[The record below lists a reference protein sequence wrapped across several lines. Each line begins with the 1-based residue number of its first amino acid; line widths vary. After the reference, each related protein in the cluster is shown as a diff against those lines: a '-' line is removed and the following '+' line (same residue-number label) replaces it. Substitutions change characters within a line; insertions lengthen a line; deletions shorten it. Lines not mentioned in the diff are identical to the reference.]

1 MEQLKYIAFI
11 EPSTIIKEGLTA
23 ILEKYKLHFQVFHF
37 KSSKELANYNN
48 NNKSLINIIIINSEI
63 STEEILNI
71 KKIKPEFNSAK
82 WIGLISISQQR
93 EFSNIVNDIIYINDE
108 AETIYNTVNR
118 LLNSDT
124 DKVIFEE
131 VLSERETDVLKLLV
145 NGKMNKEIAEEL
157 FISIH
162 TVVTHRK
169 NITNKLG
176 IKSTAAMAIYAVA
189 NNIIDL
195 NESLKLIK

>member
-37 KSSKELANYNN
+37 KSSKELANYN

>member
-1 MEQLKYIAFI
+1 MEQLKHIAFI
-11 EPSTIIKEGLTA
+11 EPSTIVKEGLTT
-23 ILEKYKLHFQVFHF
+23 ILEKYKLNFQVSSF
-37 KSSKELANYNN
+37 KSSKELANY

-63 STEEILNI
+63 STEEILTI
-71 KKIKPEFNSAK
+71 KKLKPEFKNAK
-82 WIGLISISQQR
+82 WIGLISVSQQR
-93 EFSNIVNDIIYINDE
+93 DFSNIVNDIIYINDE

-118 LLNSDT
+118 LLNSDN